1 MDKRIENHIIQ
12 QYYDNQSLYRS
23 LKHDITDIIEN
34 IITKNNIKISNFAIR
49 IKTEDALRRKICLKH
64 KYKDVNDITD
74 IVACRIITLFESDI
88 DVIYKLIKQNFDI
101 VEYNDKRKKNYD
113 DRIDFGY
120 NSLHLLVKYNE
131 ARLNMIEYSDYR
143 HIVFE
148 IQIRT
153 ILQHSWAEV
162 EHGLGYKSQYEIPK
176 DIRRRLTRLSAT
188 LEILD
193 EEFVNIRDD
202 IEEYNRGIDHIEKVL
217 KTDLNYNSL
226 MTYYHDSPI
235 MSELT
240 QIICEQFN
248 VSIKE
253 EPYII
258 SELNKGNKEVA
269 FRDVV
274 DGKQR
279 IGALLDFVNDKFP
292 DLHGNYYSDL
302 SNKAQHKFL
311 NSDVISYASL
321 GESATDED
329 VIETFL
335 MVNFT
340 GKIMSQ
346 EHIDYV
352 KEISKQI

>member
-1 MDKRIENHIIQ
+1 MDKTIEEAIIQ
-12 QYYDNQSLYRS
+12 QYYDHQNLYRS

-34 IITKNNIKISNFAIR
+34 IISKNNIKISNFAIR
-49 IKTEDALRRKICLKH
+49 IKSEEALRRKICLKH
-64 KYKDVNDITD
+64 KYKDISDITD

-88 DVIYKLIKQNFDI
+88 DVIYDLIKQNFDI

-143 HIVFE
+143 DVVFE

-193 EEFVNIRDD
+193 EEFVNIRHD
-202 IEEYNRGIDHIEKVL
+202 IEEYNKGIDHIEKVL

-235 MSELT
+235 MKKLT
-240 QIICEQFN
+240 QIICDQFH
-248 VSIKE
+248 VHIEE

-258 SELNKGNKEVA
+258 SEMRLVKRFHNLGYMYIHE
-269 FRDVV
+269 
-274 DGKQR
+274 
-279 IGALLDFVNDKFP
+279 LDEYIMENGENIIQFAKTR
-292 DLHGNYYSDL
+292 LR
-302 SNKAQHKFL
+302 FL
-311 NSDVISYASL
+311 
-321 GESATDED
+321 TKK
-329 VIETFL
+329 ETFNPYDIFVWISLL
-335 MVNFT
+335 MLLNEGVEDPENLL
-340 GKIMSQ
+340 S
-346 EHIDYV
+346 
-352 KEISKQI
+352 KEMYNIPNKHEVDKGIN

>member
-64 KYKDVNDITD
+64 KYRDVNDITD

-143 HIVFE
+143 HIIFE

-226 MTYYHDSPI
+226 MTYYHDSPN

-258 SELNKGNKEVA
+258 SELRVVKRFHNLGYMYVHELDEFIIEN
-269 FRDVV
+269 RDN
-274 DGKQR
+274 
-279 IGALLDFVNDKFP
+279 I
-292 DLHGNYYSDL
+292 
-302 SNKAQHKFL
+302 
-311 NSDVISYASL
+311 
-321 GESATDED
+321 
-329 VIETFL
+329 
-335 MVNFT
+335 VNFAQS
-340 GKIMSQ
+340 KLRFLEKNKYFNPYDIFVWVSLIMLLNQGVDDPENIISN
-346 EHIDYV
+346 EMFSIPNKNEID
-352 KEISKQI
+352 KGIN